1 MCFGGSKTTSVAA
14 KTDEFYQA
22 GKKDYGDL
30 PSVAMGDATKRT
42 EDGMKDMKDPNRNKR
57 KKAHKKRFKDEM
69 QKESDRQSYKSGM
82 DKHRSLLKPY

>member
-30 PSVAMGDATKRT
+30 PSLAVGDKVKRT
-42 EDGMKDMKDPNRNKR
+42 EDGMADLPDPTR
-57 KKAHKKRFKDEM
+57 KKRGKANKERMVRGLAKQTKNKDLA
-69 QKESDRQSYKSGM
+69 
-82 DKHRSLLKPY
+82 RSLLMPYNK

>member
-30 PSVAMGDATKRT
+30 PSVAMGDSVSRT
-42 EDGMKDMKDPNRNKR
+42 EDGMKDMKDPNR
-57 KKAHKKRFKDEM
+57 KKR
-69 QKESDRQSYKSGM
+69 SDRNKETMVRGLAKQTKNK
-82 DKHRSLLKPY
+82 DLARSLLMPYNK

>member
-30 PSVAMGDATKRT
+30 PSVAMSDATKRT
-42 EDGMKDMKDPNRNKR
+42 EDGMKDMQDPNRNKR
-57 KKAHKKRFKDEM
+57 KKANKERMVRGLAKQTTNKDLA
-69 QKESDRQSYKSGM
+69 
-82 DKHRSLLKPY
+82 RSLLMPYNK